1 MYKFIL
7 NLFLDFLY
15 PKNCLGCN
23 KDGFY
28 ICPSCFNKTYPPD
41 HRDLPSWV
49 TTIKSYKDPIIRKS
63 IWFLKYRKR
72 FDIAGELSSYI
83 YDELMEELTDLK
95 TFYNFTDPYL
105 VPIPVHKKTL
115 RDRGFNQA
123 EKLAQALI
131 KIDKG
136 KNLKILINA
145 LQKIKNTGHQAKI
158 KNKKERM
165 INLKGSFAV
174 KKPELVKNK
183 NIILV
188 DDVITTSA
196 TLCEAKKVLEKAGA
210 RKVVAFTL
218 AH

>member
-1 MYKFIL
+1 
-7 NLFLDFLY
+7 
-15 PKNCLGCN
+15 
-23 KDGFY
+23 
-28 ICPSCFNKTYPPD
+28 
-41 HRDLPSWV
+41 
-49 TTIKSYKDPIIRKS
+49 
-63 IWFLKYRKR
+63 
-72 FDIAGELSSYI
+72 
-83 YDELMEELTDLK
+83 MEELADLK